1 MKNSNAFSI
10 GFWLKKTARKNDGQ
24 VPIYARIRF
33 EKQRSDLSVHRTVL
47 EDHWC
52 HSSGKVHRGFKEAA
66 SINMY
71 LDDIQAKLLDCHRQL
86 MAEGAPISARAI
98 KDRFLGHD
106 KPVQTLK
113 DIIAFHRKHEVPKLA
128 KGTVKNYSATETYL
142 ARFVKER
149 FRTNDVKLSLIDYA
163 FLIEFETYLR
173 NCETI
178 VKNIPLSN
186 NGIMKHME
194 RFKKMV
200 TLAHKFGCMS
210 RNPFSLYN
218 MKFESYDSDF
228 LEEEEIQKIKNLIL
242 KEFNL
247 RIVRDVFLFS
257 CYTGL
262 SYIEVK
268 LLKQGDI
275 VKGID
280 GDFWIDVKRKKTNT
294 PVKVPLLYDAKMVL
308 DKYRDFPKLENG
320 DSLLPVFSNQKVNA
334 YLKLIAK
341 KAQIHKKVTFHV
353 ARHTF
358 ATTITLMNDVP
369 IETVSKLLGHTKL
382 STTQKYA
389 RVVEKKISKDMG
401 TLKKVLDMKTSGQA
415 TSNHDLDVGM
425 GTEQM
430 ERGMHLRVIK

>member
-1 MKNSNAFSI
+1 MKNSNQFSI
-10 GFWLKKTARKNDGQ
+10 GFWLKKTAKKNDGQ
-24 VPIYARIRF
+24 IPIYIRIRF
-33 EKQRSDLSVHRTVL
+33 GKQRSDLSVHRTVI
-47 EDHWC
+47 ESHWC
-52 HSSGKVHRGFKEAA
+52 TSSGRVHHRFKEAKG
-66 SINMY
+66 INMY

-98 KDRFLGHD
+98 KERFLGND

-113 DIIAFHRKHEVPKLA
+113 DIIEFHRKHEAPKLA

-149 FRTNDVKLSLIDYA
+149 FRTSDVKLSLIDYA

-173 NCETI
+173 NCDTL
-178 VKNIPLSN
+178 VKNLPLSN

-200 TLAHKFGCMS
+200 TLAHKFGCMT
-210 RNPFSLYN
+210 RNPFSLYK
-218 MKFESYDSDF
+218 MKFDSYDSDF
-228 LEEEEIQKIKNLIL
+228 LEEEEILKIRNMVL
-242 KEFNL
+242 KDPGL
-247 RIVRDVFLFS
+247 DKVRDIFIFS

-268 LLKQGDI
+268 MLKQGDI
-275 VKGID
+275 VKGVD
-280 GDFWIDVKRKKTNT
+280 GGEWVNVRRKKTNT
-294 PVKVPLLYDAKMVL
+294 PVKVPLLFHAKCIL
-308 DKYRDFPKLENG
+308 DKYRSVPDYMN
-320 DSLLPVFSNQKVNA
+320 DHSLLPVLSNQKVNK
-334 YLKLIAK
+334 YLKIIVKLAGVDK
-341 KAQIHKKVTFHV
+341 NVTFHV

-389 RVVEKKISKDMG
+389 RVVEKKISKDMMQ
-401 TLKKVLDMKTSGQA
+401 LKKAMEAGPDRVSENDGNPVLKI
-415 TSNHDLDVGM
+415 V
-425 GTEQM
+425 
-430 ERGMHLRVIK
+430 K

>member
-10 GFWLKKTARKNDGQ
+10 GFWLKKTARKNDGL
-24 VPIYARIRF
+24 VPIYVRIRF
-33 EKQRSDLSVHRTVL
+33 EKQRTDLSMHRKVL

-52 HSSGKVHRGFKEAA
+52 SSSGKVHHRFKEAG
-66 SINMY
+66 SINRY
-71 LDDIQAKLLDCHRQL
+71 LDDVQAKLLDCHRQL

-98 KDRFLGHD
+98 KDRYLGND

-113 DIIAFHRKHEVPKLA
+113 DIFDFHRKHEIPKLA
-128 KGTVKNYSATETYL
+128 KGTIKNYSGTETYL
-142 ARFVKER
+142 LRFVKQR
-149 FRTNDVKLSLIDYA
+149 YRTSDAPLSLVDYA

-200 TLAHKFGCMS
+200 TLAHKFGCIS
-210 RNPFSLYN
+210 RNPFTLYK

-228 LEEEEIQKIKNLIL
+228 LEEEEIQRLRNLVLKNSSLDM
-242 KEFNL
+242 
-247 RIVRDVFLFS
+247 VRDIFIFS

-268 LLKQGDI
+268 LLKTGDI
-275 VKGID
+275 VKGLD
-280 GDFWIDVKRKKTNT
+280 GDQWINVRRKKTNS
-294 PVKVPLLYDAKMVL
+294 PVKVPLLYHAKCIL
-308 DKYRDFPKLENG
+308 EKYEYFPDYKKDG
-320 DSLLPVFSNQKVNA
+320 SLLPVFSNQKVNK
-334 YLKLIAK
+334 YLKEVVKRAK
-341 KAQIHKKVTFHV
+341 INKKVTFHV

-389 RVVEKKISKDMG
+389 RVVEKKISKDMSKLKEALKG
-401 TLKKVLDMKTSGQA
+401 PKDGGQTLESESAVA
-415 TSNHDLDVGM
+415 TNHKRKG
-425 GTEQM
+425 
-430 ERGMHLRVIK
+430 HLRVVK